1 MNTFFTTIIRY
12 SMQHKVTVLVCT
24 ALVVILGV
32 WSLTTMKIDVL
43 PDVNK
48 PTVAIFAESDGLA
61 SEEIERLIVNP
72 IELAV
77 AGVPGAERIRSTSSF
92 GIGIVNVEFKWG
104 SDIYRNRQLIQEQ
117 LVQANL
123 PSNVRPVLGPTT
135 SVMGEIVWVGITS
148 TDSAVTPMQL
158 RTIADWTV
166 RPALLRIPGIT
177 QVLVMG
183 GDVKE
188 WQININAQALQ
199 RYGLKLEDVE
209 MNVRGALRNRG
220 AGILNQS
227 GMEYP
232 IRIIVAPAKPSDL
245 EAIAVGLAGDKVVR
259 LGDVAR
265 VEEQPSILR
274 GTAAVDGKPG
284 VILRI
289 VRQGETETIKVTKAI
304 DEQLAALQK
313 SLPKGVEIKNDLLRQ
328 EWFIHDGLK
337 NVMDALRDGTI
348 LLIIILFLFL
358 MNVRIT
364 LITLITIPLSIF
376 VTAIV
381 FRSMGFSINVMTLG
395 GLAVAIGELVDD
407 AIVGIENVYRRLR
420 ERNASTTDVLHAD
433 TVITDASCEVRN
445 SIVYA
450 TLLVVIAFVPV
461 FFIPGMEGRLLT
473 PLSAAYIVSLIAS
486 MAVSLTVTPVL
497 CSYFL
502 SRVSVAAH
510 KETKF
515 VSWLKR
521 TLSPLVEWSIDHP
534 RILIGIVI
542 ATLVVSAGLYVITGK
557 EGIPPF
563 NENSAT
569 IMVILPVGTSLDETN
584 KTVTAIENDMK
595 KLPGVGRISH
605 TSGRSSADSHG
616 GGSNSSEMQIVFDKE
631 KSGGKE
637 TMFKRFQEVLD
648 HYKGAEYSLGQ
659 PITHRLEELLSGV
672 RAPIVI
678 KVFGDNTNDLKAV
691 ADMVRVELSKQPGV
705 KNARVQKDVTVPE
718 FRIYPLTDRLAQ
730 SGISS
735 ARVADELEMG
745 LMGEPIQTVPVENQ
759 RINVVMRYDLA
770 SRGNAQA
777 LSDLSLPFGAGG
789 ESLGSVADVRIE
801 GGRNRYSHEGGRRV
815 LIVSA
820 NYQGKN
826 IVGAVENV
834 KKALDAK
841 EKPIGTLISYEGT
854 YKSQKENSLR
864 LAIFFMVGI
873 VLIFL
878 ILFQAF
884 RSIPI
889 VFQIMLSIPT
899 VFIGGLVGIALT
911 GNIMSLAHM
920 VGFISLTGI
929 VSRNG
934 IMLISRA
941 LTLIRQGA
949 PFTKE
954 TVIQATLDRVT
965 PVLMTSSVTALALVP
980 LLLARNEPGK
990 ELLNPLA
997 VVIFG
1002 GLLSSTIISLFL
1014 TPSIFYRFGKKSAL
1028 KSGQDI
1034 TGF

>member
-289 VRQGETETIKVTKAI
+289 VRQGESETIKVTKAI

-337 NVMDALRDGTI
+337 NVMDALRDGAI
-348 LLIIILFLFL
+348 LLIIVLFLFL

-420 ERNASTTDVLHAD
+420 ERTASSGDAPHSD

-450 TLLVVIAFVPV
+450 TVLVVIAFVPV

-502 SRVSVAAH
+502 SRVSHAVH

-515 VSWLKR
+515 VAWLKR
-521 TLSPLVEWSIDHP
+521 TLSPLIGWSIDHP
-534 RILIGIVI
+534 RALIGIVI
-542 ATLVVSAGLYVITGK
+542 ATLLVSAGLYASTGK

-595 KLPGVGRISH
+595 KIPGVGRISH

-616 GGSNSSEMQIVFDKE
+616 GGSNSSEMQIVFDEE
-631 KSGGKE
+631 KSGGRE

-648 HYKGAEYSLGQ
+648 RYKGAEYSLGQ

-678 KVFGDNTNDLKAV
+678 KVFGDNTNDLKMV
-691 ADMVRVELSKQPGV
+691 ADMVRAELSNQPGV

-899 VFIGGLVGIALT
+899 VFIGGLAGITLT

-941 LTLIRQGA
+941 LTLIRLGS

-954 TVIQATLDRVT
+954 TIIQATLDRVT
-965 PVLMTSSVTALALVP
+965 PMLMTSSVTALALVP
-980 LLLARNEPGK
+980 LLLARDEPGK

-1014 TPSIFYRFGKKSAL
+1014 TPSIFYRFGKKSAQ
-1028 KSGQDI
+1028 KSGKDI
-1034 TGF
+1034 SGF

>member
-1 MNTFFTTIIRY
+1 MH
-12 SMQHKVTVLVCT
+12 HKVTVLMIT
-24 ALVVILGV
+24 GAVVVAGI
-32 WSLTTMKIDVL
+32 WSLATMKIDVL

-61 SEEIERLIVNP
+61 SEEIERLVVNP
-72 IELAV
+72 IELIV

-92 GIGIVNVEFKWG
+92 GIGIVNVEFQWG
-104 SDIYRNRQLIQEQ
+104 SDVYRNRQVIQER
-117 LVQANL
+117 LAQANL
-123 PSNVRPVLGPTT
+123 SEGVKPILGPTT
-135 SVMGEIVWVGITS
+135 SVMGEIVWAGITS
-148 TDSAVTPMQL
+148 TDETVTPMEL
-158 RTIADWTV
+158 RTLADWTV
-166 RPALLRIPGIT
+166 SPALLKIPGIA

-188 WQININAQALQ
+188 WQININAQSLK
-199 RYGLKLEDVE
+199 RYGLQLEDVE
-209 MNVRGALRNRG
+209 MNVKGALRNRG

-232 IRIIVAPAKPSDL
+232 IRIIVAPAKPGDL
-245 EAIAVGLAGDKVVR
+245 EALAVGSNNGVIVR

-274 GTAAVDGKPG
+274 GTAAVDGAPG

-289 VRQGETETIKVTKAI
+289 VRQPEAETLKVTKAI
-304 DEQLAALQK
+304 DETLAALQK
-313 SLPKGVEIKNDLLRQ
+313 SFPKGVEIKNDLLRQ

-348 LLIIILFLFL
+348 LLILILFLFL

-381 FRSMGFSINVMTLG
+381 FKTMGFSINVMTLG

-420 ERNASTTDVLHAD
+420 ERTSAIGDTPASDEI
-433 TVITDASCEVRN
+433 ITDASCEVRN

-450 TLLVVIAFVPV
+450 TVLVVIAFVPV
-461 FFIPGMEGRLLT
+461 FFIPGVEGRLLT
-473 PLSAAYIVSLIAS
+473 PLSSAYIVSLIAS

-497 CSYFL
+497 CGYFL
-502 SRVSVAAH
+502 SKVSCKAH
-510 KETKF
+510 SETKF
-515 VSWLKR
+515 VAWLKR
-521 TLSPLVEWSIDHP
+521 TLSPWISWSIDHP
-534 RILIGIVI
+534 RVLIGIVI
-542 ATLVVSAGLYVITGK
+542 ASLAISAALYGTAGK

-584 KTVTAIENDMK
+584 KTVTAIEQDMK

-605 TSGRSSADSHG
+605 TTGRSSSDSHG
-616 GGSNSSEMQIVFDKE
+616 GGSNSSEMQIVFDEE

-637 TMFKRFQEVLD
+637 NMFKRFQEVLD
-648 HYKGAEYSLGQ
+648 RYKGAEYSLGQ

-678 KVFGDNTNDLKAV
+678 KVFGDSTHDIKNV
-691 ADMVRVELSKQPGV
+691 ADRVRAELAMQPGV
-705 KNARVQKDVTVPE
+705 KNARVQKDVSVPE

-730 SGISS
+730 GGISPG
-735 ARVADELEMG
+735 RVADELEMG
-745 LMGEPIQTVPVENQ
+745 LMGDVLATVPVENQ
-759 RINVVMRYDLA
+759 RINVVMRYDLV

-777 LSDLSLPFGAGG
+777 LGDLSLPFGEGG
-789 ESLGSVADVRIE
+789 ESVGSVAEVRIE
-801 GGRNRYSHEGGRRV
+801 AGRNRYSHEGSRRMLV
-815 LIVSA
+815 VSA
-820 NYQGKN
+820 NYQGN
-826 IVGAVENV
+826 DIVGAIDAV
-834 KKALDAK
+834 KKNLDS
-841 EKPIGTLISYEGT
+841 EQQPTGIIISYEGT
-854 YKSQKENSLR
+854 YQSQKENSQR
-864 LAIFFMVGI
+864 LAIFFVVGL
-873 VLIFL
+873 VLIFF

-889 VFQIMLSIPT
+889 VFQIMMSIPT
-899 VFIGGLVGIALT
+899 VFIGGLIGILLT

-941 LTLIRQGA
+941 LTLVRQGS

-954 TVIQATLDRVT
+954 TVVQATLDRVT
-965 PVLMTSSVTALALVP
+965 PVLMTSTVTALALVP
-980 LLLARNEPGK
+980 LLLARDEPGK

-1002 GLLSSTIISLFL
+1002 GLVSSTIISLFL
-1014 TPSIFYRFGKKSAL
+1014 TPAIFYRFGKKSAL
-1028 KSGQDI
+1028 KGSQNVSG
-1034 TGF
+1034 F